1 MANSITVAAPPT
13 ANAVVTAVL
22 SSMAAQS
29 GVITDYNKGSQIRTI
44 SEALG
49 MIQEMQ
55 GIISSAE
62 AFQSAVYGAMSA
74 FGVTPDPASAAA
86 GQVIFATSFAANPPT
101 VGASVLIPS
110 GTLVQTISGV
120 QFVTTQTA
128 VLPAGSSSITV
139 PIQAVQTGTGGNVA
153 AGTITQL
160 VSGLSYP
167 LAVSNPYPTS
177 GGAAQETIESTL
189 QRFAAVVAAIN
200 GASPVAVA
208 NAAIGV
214 TVASTGETVQYAT
227 CYEGWIAQM
236 NAGET
241 PTAGYAVYVDNGS
254 GTASQ
259 NLLNAVTSTL
269 NGSFPSLPGNRPAG
283 VPYTV
288 NAVVPL
294 AAVVVVS
301 GAPVGSATAA
311 SLATQVQSAMTTLFN
326 ALQFG
331 QALTEAQ
338 VTAAVSNAVG
348 GGVSGLTVTLE
359 NSSGAT
365 VAQLSPLAYERIIL
379 QTLTV
384 NFGS

>member
-1 MANSITVAAPPT
+1 
-13 ANAVVTAVL
+13 
-22 SSMAAQS
+22 MAAQS
-29 GVITDYNKGSQIRTI
+29 GVITDYNKGSQIRTL

-74 FGVTPDPASAAA
+74 FGVTPDPASAAV

-139 PIQAVQTGTGGNVA
+139 PVQAVQTGTGGNVA

-214 TVASTGETVQYAT
+214 SVVSTGETVQYAT
-227 CYEGWIAQM
+227 CYEGWIAQV

-259 NLLNAVTSTL
+259 NLLNAVTSVL

-301 GAPVGSATAA
+301 GTPVGSATAA
-311 SLATQVQSAMTTLFN
+311 SLTTQVQSAMTTLFN

-338 VTAAVSNAVG
+338 VTAAVANAVG

>member
-1 MANSITVAAPPT
+1 
-13 ANAVVTAVL
+13 
-22 SSMAAQS
+22 MAAQS

-74 FGVTPDPASAAA
+74 FGVTPNPASAAV

-101 VGASVLIPS
+101 VGVSVLIPS

-269 NGSFPSLPGNRPAG
+269 NGSFPTLPGNRPAG

-301 GAPVGSATAA
+301 GTPVGSATAA
-311 SLATQVQSAMTTLFN
+311 SLTTQVQSAMTTLFN

-338 VTAAVSNAVG
+338 VTAAVANAVG